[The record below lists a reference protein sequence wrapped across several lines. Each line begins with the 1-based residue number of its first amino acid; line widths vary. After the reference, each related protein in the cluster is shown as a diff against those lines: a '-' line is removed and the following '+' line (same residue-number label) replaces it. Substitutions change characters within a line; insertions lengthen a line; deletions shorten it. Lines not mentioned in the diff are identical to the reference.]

1 MSLANTL
8 VASSVLATLA
18 FTTASLTV
26 SQLTLNSRLGN
37 QKIARELAESAAS
50 DCLHQLM
57 LDPDWK
63 GDSHITLATAPGGWG
78 RASFSPSVASQ
89 WGIPPS
95 TNHLQGKLPGS
106 SVADGSSLPASSL
119 QLIAVGNYRG
129 QRIRVVQMLLI
140 PPFKYALS
148 SSGAIVSNG
157 GLTVGSVDDPALL
170 ANGFGSLPD
179 DLIKAGHLAGNQ
191 SGPDSVHLNASPTR
205 PVVIKGDVDSAGS
218 VQKTDDAKVLGGI
231 KENRQPVPLPSI
243 PVHDYDPKDRSDL
256 VKLED
261 PTQAHLVV
269 KKPVRR
275 QGALKITSGLEM
287 TEGYLYVDGDLDIYG
302 GISGKGAIFATGSI
316 KIHGVSNFAANNQ
329 QAIVAGGDVSVEG
342 LGRDRSTFQGVIYT
356 EGNFR
361 AKDITLVGALVGNK
375 ANDAQGDGSQMTL
388 DACNLLYNRQVLNN
402 VWSSGFDPGQE
413 PSTLN
418 LPDDLR
424 FATTSTLFGGADAGK
439 PLTFALDPK
448 ASDFYDP
455 EIDQYRAD
463 AADRSAFQMAVFVPR
478 SDGGTERFANMDEAI
493 RVLGTPHHGLPIAIP
508 PDPAEVAAV
517 REANARLA
525 TTNWL
530 RKMLGLPPLPLQPEP
545 TSLPTWVPSVQ
556 IQLRTLK
563 GLMERSSP
571 ISLIRQQILEQDV
584 EKFNEYYLRTKP
596 LWMRHGEFGFS
607 LNPNQF
613 LSLADKARRV
623 SWSDE

>member
-205 PVVIKGDVDSAGS
+205 PVVIKGDVDSAGA

-316 KIHGVSNFAANNQ
+316 QVHGVSSFAANNQ

-342 LGRDRSTFQGVIYT
+342 QGRDRSTFQGVIYT
-356 EGNFR
+356 EGNFH

-375 ANDAQGDGSQMTL
+375 ANDAEGDGSQMTL

-418 LPDDLR
+418 LPDDHCPG
-424 FATTSTLFGGADAGK
+424 SVGK
-439 PLTFALDPK
+439 PLPHAGVRIAADGEIEIRGGLFLGYLGGPQRTGEWLATGDLGH
-448 ASDFYDP
+448 
-455 EIDQYRAD
+455 IDQNGFLHIHGRKKNLLITTFGRNVSPEWIETLLHAEPDILRA
-463 AADRSAFQMAVFVPR
+463 V
-478 SDGGTERFANMDEAI
+478 
-493 RVLGTPHHGLPIAIP
+493 VLGDNQPALGAVLWPA
-508 PDPAEVAAV
+508 AEVSDAGLTAIV
-517 REANARLA
+517 NKINASLPDYARIGR
-525 TTNWL
+525 WL
-530 RKMLGLPPLPLQPEP
+530 RARAAFSEHSGMATANGRP
-545 TSLPTWVPSVQ
+545 
-556 IQLRTLK
+556 R
-563 GLMERSSP
+563 
-571 ISLIRQQILEQDV
+571 RQQIADAHPQLFQD
-584 EKFNEYYLRTKP
+584 THTQP
-596 LWMRHGEFGFS
+596 A
-607 LNPNQF
+607 
-613 LSLADKARRV
+613 SLAT
-623 SWSDE
+623 